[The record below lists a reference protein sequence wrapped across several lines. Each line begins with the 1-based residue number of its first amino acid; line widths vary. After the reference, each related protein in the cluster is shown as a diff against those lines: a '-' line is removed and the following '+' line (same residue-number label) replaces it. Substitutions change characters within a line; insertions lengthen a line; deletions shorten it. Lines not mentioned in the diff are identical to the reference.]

1 MRVWERG
8 SGITQACGTGAC
20 ATAFAAI
27 STNKVQNE
35 VLIHMDGGD
44 LQVYWDNIDK
54 HIYMRGT
61 AEKVFDGAIEL
72 NE

>member
-1 MRVWERG
+1 MIFYG
-8 SGITQACGTGAC
+8 SYGGGHLS
-20 ATAFAAI
+20 AAI

-54 HIYMRGT
+54 HIYMRGS
-61 AEKVFDGAIEL
+61 AEKVFDGTIEL
-72 NE
+72 DE